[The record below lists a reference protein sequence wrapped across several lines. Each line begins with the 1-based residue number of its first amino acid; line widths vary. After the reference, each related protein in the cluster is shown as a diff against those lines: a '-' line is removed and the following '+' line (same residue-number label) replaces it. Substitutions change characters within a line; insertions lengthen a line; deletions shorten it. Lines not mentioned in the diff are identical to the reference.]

1 MILYCHEEDLGGKNV
16 LKLMLPDFCFSVG
29 YGKMKVWEPCFSK
42 KNVYICFFE

>member
-29 YGKMKVWEPCFSK
+29 NVKMKVWEPCFSK
-42 KNVYICFFE
+42 KLCVYLFFE